1 MENTLLIGLSR
12 QTMLERQLDVVA
24 NNVANVNTAGFK
36 ADKSLFEEYLTL
48 GRP

>member
-12 QTMLERQLDVVA
+12 QTVLERQLDVVA

-36 ADKSLFEEYLTL
+36 ADHTLFEESLKP
-48 GRP
+48 GRA